1 MYVYVNCLQIFFNF
15 KKFFLQNL
23 KFRKHFYNNGDP
35 ALFPFI
41 PHGPTNEPQNT
52 RRGAIIPGLAYPA
65 PAASVLAEAEM
76 AGPVDKTVLVSNK
89 SRKGF
94 PQI

>member
-1 MYVYVNCLQIFFNF
+1 MVIPLFFP
-15 KKFFLQNL
+15 LYPMAP
-23 KFRKHFYNNGDP
+23 R
-35 ALFPFI
+35 
-41 PHGPTNEPQNT
+41 TNPQNT
-52 RRGAIIPGLAYPA
+52 RRDAIIPGLAYPA

-94 PQI
+94 PQIWINCIF